1 MTYNFDLSWTVGKYF
16 HIGLSFTIGCRVS
29 GDMKFEFIS
38 SRFQFKFKDRVAAAE
53 ILGESLKDKIKK
65 NEQSATIVL
74 GIPRG
79 GVITADIIAR
89 KLSVPYFD
97 IVIPRKLTDPNNK
110 EHAIGSVMQDGI
122 TYLDQEQI
130 THKQISPA
138 YLETEKV
145 KQVQEIERRNSLY
158 GRGVTSDFKS
168 VLNDKS
174 VILVDDGAET
184 GATVIAAA
192 RWIRQLRNSP
202 SRLIIAIPVAPRLT
216 VDLMKK
222 ECTSEVEVVIKPSS
236 TFRSVEQYYRDFRS
250 IPDEEVIRIM
260 RRRNLLSV

>member
-1 MTYNFDLSWTVGKYF
+1 
-16 HIGLSFTIGCRVS
+16 
-29 GDMKFEFIS
+29 MKFEFIS
-38 SRFQFKFKDRVAAAE
+38 SRFQFKFKNRVAAAQ
-53 ILGESLKDKIKK
+53 ILGESLKGKIKG
-65 NEQSATIVL
+65 NEQSATVVL

-97 IVIPRKLTDPNNK
+97 IVIPRKLTDPINK
-110 EHAIGSVMQDGI
+110 EHAIGSVMQDDI

-138 YLETEKV
+138 YLENERV
-145 KQVQEIERRNSLY
+145 KQMQEIERRNSLY
-158 GRGVTSDFKS
+158 RRGVRSDFKS
-168 VLNDKS
+168 VLDDKT

-192 RWIRQLRNSP
+192 RWIKRRGNSP
-202 SRLIIAIPVAPRLT
+202 SRMIVAIPVAPRFT
-216 VDLMKK
+216 VDLLEK

-250 IPDEEVIRIM
+250 ITDEEVIRIM